1 MLRILALIST
11 LLISFPALAEQ
22 TLDLKRTIA
31 IQQAELK
38 RQEAALEKINE
49 KLNKYITDE
58 GLWKGQNTG
67 LQGPKG
73 DTGAT
78 GSTGATGA
86 TGATGPTGPAGP
98 QGPSNLVNW
107 VINEANSCNTYCNFR
122 GLVCLTTTFGNWDSA
137 SQAQCA
143 TVMPAQKRC
152 LCAQ

>member
-1 MLRILALIST
+1 MLRILTLIST
-11 LLISFPALAEQ
+11 LFFSFPALADQ
-22 TLDLKRTIA
+22 TLELKRTIA

-38 RQEAALEKINE
+38 KQDAAIDKINE
-49 KLNKYITDE
+49 KLNKYISDE
-58 GLWKGQNTG
+58 GLWIGQNTG

-86 TGATGPTGPAGP
+86 TGATGPAGPQGP
-98 QGPSNLVNW
+98 QGPSNLVSW

-122 GLVCLTTTFGNWDSA
+122 GLVCLATTFGNWDTG
-137 SQAQCA
+137 SQSQCA
-143 TVMPAQKRC
+143 TIAPSIKRC